1 MTLVLLRLTLPIS
14 GGPAYLPPLSAGSIF
29 PALLSILCPAESHPQ
44 LVLAALRALNTI
56 ADSLLLEPFREDND
70 RNGFAEALYTD
81 IHLTSLGQ
89 ILDQSPISLI
99 AEQQISL
106 AAALV
111 TKTCQEETHRKT
123 LALSGV
129 LEALSHRLTSFVVAT
144 SVSATI
150 LRKDN
155 ACILPATTRSRLAP
169 ILQSIGTVIT
179 GSKQRTSQFAH
190 SSAFVGV
197 FLKAENETSAG
208 SLSNSGS
215 VLRQVSSHPNDQHLP
230 PIWAMSYRD
239 SLAPAPGFPLLSS
252 LGTRA
257 RPSNG
262 FSSALQ
268 LTRTDRFSSTEEDEL
283 PLVTWLVQ
291 VVRAE
296 AGVTRL
302 MASWV
307 LVLLYRFGFT
317 HRQRDAEFALL
328 IVPMLVRMLDNDYK
342 FAQDEHPSYDNNA
355 LDRPDWVIKEHTPSV
370 LAMLVSDSLEFQ
382 KAAVDAGAIKKLSH
396 LLKQSYDP
404 VSGSSSVSMWSST
417 PAASGSAA
425 PRDSASASRLG
436 PGGLSPIARHVVQM
450 RESVLIALA
459 AMATT
464 KDEYRKS
471 IIDNGVVPFVIESLK
486 LHSKTPPA
494 GGAEP
499 GVSAGKASVT
509 GNPTK
514 VLLAAC
520 GTSRALSRSVS
531 TLRTSLIDAGL
542 ATPLYVLLRH
552 ETVEIQIAATA
563 VICNLVL
570 EFSPMREVRDST
582 S

>member
-1 MTLVLLRLTLPIS
+1 M
-14 GGPAYLPPLSAGSIF
+14 
-29 PALLSILCPAESHPQ
+29 LSILCPTESHPQ

-56 ADSLLLEPFREDND
+56 AGSLLLEPFREDNEG
-70 RNGFAEALYTD
+70 NGFVEALYTD
-81 IHLTSLGQ
+81 IHLTSLAQ

-111 TKTCQEETHRKT
+111 TKTCHEETHRKT
-123 LALSGV
+123 LALCGV
-129 LEALSHRLTSFVVAT
+129 LEALSRRLSSFVVAT
-144 SVSATI
+144 SVSTTL

-155 ACILPATTRSRLAP
+155 ASAAGCISPATTRSRLAP

-179 GSKQRTSQFAH
+179 GSKQRASQFAH
-190 SSAFVGV
+190 SPAFVEV
-197 FLKAENETSAG
+197 FLKAENETSTG
-208 SLSNSGS
+208 SLSNSRS
-215 VLRQVSSHPNDQHLP
+215 VLREVSDQHLP

-239 SLAPAPGFPLLSS
+239 SLAPVPGFPLLSS
-252 LGTRA
+252 SGNRA
-257 RPSNG
+257 RPCNG

-268 LTRTDRFSSTEEDEL
+268 VTPTDRFSITEEDEL

-296 AGVTRL
+296 AGVIRL

-328 IVPMLVRMLDNDYK
+328 IVPMLVRMLDNDYRL
-342 FAQDEHPSYDNNA
+342 AQGEHPSYDNNA

-404 VSGSSSVSMWSST
+404 VLGSSSVSMWSPT
-417 PAASGSAA
+417 PASCGSAA
-425 PRDSASASRLG
+425 PRDSPSASRLG
-436 PGGLSPIARHVVQM
+436 SGGLSPIAHHVVQM

-486 LHSKTPPA
+486 LHSKTSPA
-494 GGAEP
+494 GGVES
-499 GVSAGKASVT
+499 GVPAGKASVT

-552 ETVEIQIAATA
+552 EIVEVQIAATA

-570 EFSPMREVRDST
+570 EFSPMREVSYST

>member
-1 MTLVLLRLTLPIS
+1 M
-14 GGPAYLPPLSAGSIF
+14 
-29 PALLSILCPAESHPQ
+29 
-44 LVLAALRALNTI
+44 AALRALNTI
-56 ADSLLLEPFREDND
+56 ADSLLLEPFREDNEA
-70 RNGFAEALYTD
+70 NGFIEALYTD
-81 IHLTSLGQ
+81 IHLVSLAQ
-89 ILDQSPISLI
+89 ILDQSPLSLI

-111 TKTCQEETHRKT
+111 TKTCHEETHRKT

-129 LEALSHRLTSFVVAT
+129 LEALSQRLASFVVAT
-144 SVSATI
+144 SVPIAL
-150 LRKDN
+150 LRKGN
-155 ACILPATTRSRLAP
+155 GSAAGGISPATARSRLAP

-179 GSKQRTSQFAH
+179 GSKQRVSQFAH
-190 SSAFVGV
+190 SSAFTDV
-197 FLKAENETSAG
+197 FVKGENETPARH
-208 SLSNSGS
+208 LSNSRP
-215 VLRQVSSHPNDQHLP
+215 VLRHVSSNTNDQHLP

-239 SLAPAPGFPLLSS
+239 SLAPTPGFPLLSS
-252 LGTRA
+252 LGNRA

-268 LTRTDRFSSTEEDEL
+268 ATPTDRFSSTEEDEL

-296 AGVTRL
+296 AGVVRL
-302 MASWV
+302 MASWL

-317 HRQRDAEFALL
+317 HRQRDTEFALL

-342 FAQDEHPSYDNNA
+342 LAQDEHPSYDNSV
-355 LDRPDWVIKEHTPSV
+355 LDRPGWVIKEHTPSV

-404 VSGSSSVSMWSST
+404 VPRSSSASMWSPN
-417 PAASGSAA
+417 PASSGSVA
-425 PRDSASASRLG
+425 PRDSPSASRLG
-436 PGGLSPIARHVVQM
+436 SGGLSPIARHVVQM

-486 LHSKTPPA
+486 LNSKTSPA
-494 GGAEP
+494 GEVEP
-499 GVSAGKASVT
+499 GVPAGKASVT
-509 GNPTK
+509 DNPTK

-552 ETVEIQIAATA
+552 ETVKVQIAATA

-570 EFSPMREVRDST
+570 EFSPMREVSGST
-582 S
+582 FWLILERHR